1 MFTSK
6 AIASTPLFCKTA
18 KLSKSDITEIKSPHL
33 SKVNSNF
40 MIKNFLLFVLVLLAL
55 TANSAFVR
63 AQRDLGVRP
72 TDSGGVLM
80 PEQAAYDVKSYDLDV
95 RPNIQEQSIK
105 GVLTAEALIV
115 KPLDKFVLDLDR
127 PFTVESAMLVEG
139 KKQTPLKFERREGKI
154 WIAFPKME
162 KAGKTVDVRVAYSGK
177 PKVAPRPPWVGG
189 FVWSKTAD
197 GSPWV
202 ATAVQ
207 NDGADL
213 WFPVKDHPSDK
224 PETVSLHFTVPEP
237 LVAASN
243 GKLQSIVKNADGT
256 RTFNWFVSQPI
267 SNYCIALNI
276 APYKLVED
284 KVQSVSGMMIP
295 IQFYVLPEDYDKGQ
309 SLVDLL
315 KKYVAFYEEY
325 LGPYPFRA
333 DKIGVAETPHLG
345 MEHQTITAYGNHF
358 KYNADGDDWLL
369 FHEFGHEWWANLVTA
384 KDWNDFWLH
393 EGFQSFM
400 DTFYVEKIK
409 GKDAYFAAMK
419 ARYRGLHNVKP
430 VAPREPQTTTQI
442 YMLPPDYTKSDGDI
456 YGKGALILN
465 TLRFYLGDD
474 AFFKA
479 LRRMAYPTPEMEKIT
494 NGKQTRLATTDEFL
508 RIAEQQ
514 SGKKLDWFF
523 EVYLRQPALPKLV
536 TETKPNQLV
545 LRWET
550 PNNLPFPMPIE
561 VKIGGVT
568 KLVEMPNGTVTIPLP
583 QDAGYAVDPNGW
595 ILKAQ

>member
-1 MFTSK
+1 
-6 AIASTPLFCKTA
+6 
-18 KLSKSDITEIKSPHL
+18 
-33 SKVNSNF
+33 
-40 MIKNFLLFVLVLLAL
+40 MIKKIIGHLFVCLVLA
-55 TANSAFVR
+55 TSAF

-72 TDSGGVLM
+72 TDSGGPLM
-80 PEQAAYDVKSYDLDV
+80 PEQAAYDVKSYDLDL
-95 RPNIQEQSIK
+95 RPNIEEQSIK
-105 GVLTAEALIV
+105 GVLTVKALIV
-115 KPLDKFVLDLDR
+115 KPINKLVLDLDT
-127 PFTVESAMLVEG
+127 PFTVESAGLITG
-139 KKQTPLKFERREGKI
+139 KIAQVLSFERRGSKI
-154 WIAFPKME
+154 WIDLSKTE
-162 KAGKTVDVRVAYSGK
+162 KKGDVIEVAIKYSGK
-177 PKVAPRPPWVGG
+177 PKVAPKPPWVGG
-189 FVWSKTAD
+189 FVWSKTGD

-243 GKLQSIVKNADGT
+243 GKLQSIVKNSDGT

-267 SNYCIALNI
+267 SNYCIALNV
-276 APYKLVED
+276 APYKLIED

-295 IQFYVLPEDYDKGQ
+295 IQFYVLPEDYAKGQ
-309 SLVDLL
+309 SLVDLT

-333 DKIGVAETPHLG
+333 DKIGIAETPHLG
-345 MEHQTITAYGNHF
+345 MEHQTITAYGNGF
-358 KYNADGDDWLL
+358 KYNPDGDDWLL
-369 FHEFGHEWWANLVTA
+369 FHEFGHEWWANLVTG

-409 GKDAYFAAMK
+409 GKDAYFKAMA

-479 LRRMAYPTPEMEKIT
+479 LRRMAYPTTEMEKIT

-508 RIAEQQ
+508 KIAQQQ

-536 TETKPNQLV
+536 TETKPNSLV

-550 PNNLPFPMPIE
+550 PNNLPFSMPVE
-561 VKIGGVT
+561 VEIGGIT
-568 KLVEMPNGTVTIPLP
+568 KRVEMLNGTGTISLP
-583 QDAGYAVDPNGW
+583 QDARYVVDPNGW
-595 ILKAQ
+595 VLKAQ